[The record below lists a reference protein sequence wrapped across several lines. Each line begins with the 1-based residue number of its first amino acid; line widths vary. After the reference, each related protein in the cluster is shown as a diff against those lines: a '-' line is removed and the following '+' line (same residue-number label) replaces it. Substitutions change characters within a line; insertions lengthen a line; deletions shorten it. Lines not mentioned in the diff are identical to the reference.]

1 MERRKKEKEEKSVTS
16 FLWNPRY
23 IDVSTHDSPQPTRA
37 RARVRHFH
45 GYCNSVVSDFWSQL
59 PSRGPRI
66 LIRVLLSFPPVRLFP
81 LTFFVL
87 LFLYRYS
94 LPSVRKVEKS
104 SSLPLVPAGLR
115 YTFASSCLG
124 RIIQSTFSS
133 HDDRISLSL
142 GGHVYPDRASADPF
156 QFQPLSD
163 SWQKSG

>member
-1 MERRKKEKEEKSVTS
+1 MESTLYRRQYARFATT
-16 FLWNPRY
+16 
-23 IDVSTHDSPQPTRA
+23 DVRA
-37 RARVRHFH
+37 RAPFSRIL
-45 GYCNSVVSDFWSQL
+45 QL
-59 PSRGPRI
+59 GRLRFLESIAKSRSPCI
-66 LIRVLLSFPPVRLFP
+66 LIRVLLSFPPVRFFP

-94 LPSVRKVEKS
+94 LPFRKVEKS

-142 GGHVYPDRASADPF
+142 SGHVYPDRASADPF
-156 QFQPLSD
+156 QFQSLSD
-163 SWQKSG
+163 S

>member
-1 MERRKKEKEEKSVTS
+1 MTS

-37 RARVRHFH
+37 RAPFSRIL
-45 GYCNSVVSDFWSQL
+45 QL
-59 PSRGPRI
+59 GRLRFLESIAKSRSPCI
-66 LIRVLLSFPPVRLFP
+66 LIRVLLSFPPVRFFP